1 MHKLDFFSEGI
12 CTYLDRTNDRMALQD
27 IRFGIR
33 HTSSTMLQ
41 SSSQVSRG
49 AKIKFLTI
57 IVTLHV
63 GHFFT
68 RFAHTS
74 HSTEW
79 PQGLNVTT
87 AFASHT
93 KH

>member
-1 MHKLDFFSEGI
+1 
-12 CTYLDRTNDRMALQD
+12 
-27 IRFGIR
+27 
-33 HTSSTMLQ
+33 MLQ
-41 SSSQVSRG
+41 SSSQVSKFRG
-49 AKIKFLTI
+49 AKIKECIFLTI
-57 IVTLHV
+57 VVTLHV